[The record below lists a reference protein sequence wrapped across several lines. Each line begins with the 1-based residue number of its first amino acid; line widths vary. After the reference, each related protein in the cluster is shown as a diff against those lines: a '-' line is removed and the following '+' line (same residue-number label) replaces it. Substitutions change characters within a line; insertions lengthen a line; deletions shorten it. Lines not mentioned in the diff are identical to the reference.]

1 LKGGVRLMKGKIK
14 GFIIFA
20 AIAIM
25 FISFALTG
33 CGGPNEKELQALEET
48 KAAALAAESAKA
60 DCENEKAQ
68 LESQLAAKKQEL
80 EQMKQE
86 KADVTKR
93 LEAMA
98 N

>member
-1 LKGGVRLMKGKIK
+1 MKGGVNCMQKVKGLIV
-14 GFIIFA
+14 FA
-20 AIAIM
+20 AIGLM
-25 FISFALTG
+25 FFSFVLTG
-33 CGGPNEKELQALEET
+33 CGGPNEKQLQALEET
-48 KAAALAAESAKA
+48 KAAAMAAESSQA

-80 EQMKQE
+80 ADMKQE
-86 KADVTKR
+86 QADVNKR

>member
-1 LKGGVRLMKGKIK
+1 MNKAKGLIV
-14 GFIIFA
+14 FT
-20 AIAIM
+20 AIGLM

-48 KAAALAAESAKA
+48 KAAALAAESSQA
-60 DCENEKAQ
+60 DCESEKAQ

-80 EQMKQE
+80 KEMKQE
-86 KADVTKR
+86 QADVNKR
-93 LEAMA
+93 LAAMG